1 LPLILLRPQNQRG
14 SAEIF
19 IYAQQKQEGFIFS
32 RCTTALDNLGLT
44 ILDARIISTQ
54 NELYTLNSFQV
65 LEQSGEPISDLRRE
79 LHICSTVKQQLCD
92 PPNTKSATF

>member
-32 RCTTALDNLGLT
+32 R
-44 ILDARIISTQ
+44 
-54 NELYTLNSFQV
+54 
-65 LEQSGEPISDLRRE
+65 
-79 LHICSTVKQQLCD
+79 
-92 PPNTKSATF
+92 